1 MDLPQIPYIPT
12 AYEAMKT
19 PRCTLWH
26 APGEAPDHLTLLIG
40 LAEKAVGYLESTLRI
55 RGERSLHLCCY
66 RSHAEA
72 CVSLDRTIPPTMA
85 LAPFSD
91 RTRGL
96 VAVQSP
102 GVAPVNGDP
111 VRMFRILVHEFAH
124 LLTMEATGSR
134 KRLGDE
140 NRNMRIQAW
149 LHEGVAEVCSL
160 LAVDQDD
167 VLDRCVRTLGR
178 RETAWTFGDVNARLD
193 DLDDRERALAF
204 DRATGAVA
212 WLAAWESLERV
223 VARLRPW
230 NHVLPAGLDCSI
242 PTLCQAIGTGSARR

>member
-1 MDLPQIPYIPT
+1 MDLPRIPYIPIT
-12 AYEAMKT
+12 YEAMQT

-26 APGEAPDHLTLLIG
+26 APGEAPDHLAMLSG
-40 LAEKAVGYLESTLRI
+40 LAENAVGTLEATLGI
-55 RGERSLHLCCY
+55 RGDRSLHLCCY

-102 GVAPVNGDP
+102 GAASVNGNP
-111 VRMFRILVHEFAH
+111 ARMFRILVHEFAH
-124 LLTMEATGSR
+124 LLTMDATGSR
-134 KRLGDE
+134 KRLGDG
-140 NRNMRIQAW
+140 NRDMRIQAW

-160 LAVDQDD
+160 LAVDRTEG
-167 VLDRCVRTLGR
+167 LDRCVRTLGQ
-178 RETAWTFGDVNARLD
+178 RETAWTFGEVNARLD
-193 DLDDRERALAF
+193 ALDDRERASAF

-212 WLAAWESLERV
+212 WLAAWEGLARV
-223 VARLRPW
+223 VARLRIW
-230 NHVLPAGLDCSI
+230 NQALPSSLDCSI
-242 PTLCQAIGTGSARR
+242 PSLCRAIGTGSARR